1 MSQWTQ
7 LSWYVAI
14 ALIVIIMGAAAVTLW
29 LIATGDINI
38 KNVLEEPDSDKAS
51 LSRFQFLIFTFVVA
65 GLFLLLSIE
74 SGTFVAVPNSVLM
87 LLGIS
92 AGSYVV
98 SKGITAGAKS
108 TPAGTAAF
116 HAANAAVHATSAAA
130 SAESAAA
137 SAATAARA
145 AADSVPK

>member
-116 HAANAAVHATSAAA
+116 HAANAAVNATSAAA

>member
-29 LIATGDINI
+29 LIATGRIDI
-38 KNVLEEPDSDKAS
+38 KNLLEEADSQKAS

-74 SGTFVAVPNSVLM
+74 SGTFVTVPDSVLM
-87 LLGIS
+87 LIGIS

-98 SKGITAGAKS
+98 SKGISAGAK
-108 TPAGTAAF
+108 GTAAS
-116 HAANAAVHATSAAA
+116 NATVNATT
-130 SAESAAA
+130 AAA
-137 SAATAARA
+137 SAASAAAAAAEVHATVARA
-145 AADSVPK
+145 AADSVRR

>member
-38 KNVLEEPDSDKAS
+38 KNVLEESDSDKAS

-98 SKGITAGAKS
+98 SKGITACAKS

>member
-14 ALIVIIMGAAAVTLW
+14 ALVVIIMGAAAVTLW
-29 LIATGDINI
+29 LIAKGDINI
-38 KNVLEEPDSDKAS
+38 RNVLEEPDSDKAS

-116 HAANAAVHATSAAA
+116 HASNAAVHATSAAA
-130 SAESAAA
+130 SAQSAAA
-137 SAATAARA
+137 SAATAALA
-145 AADSVPK
+145 AADTVPK

>member
-14 ALIVIIMGAAAVTLW
+14 ALIVVIMGAAAVTLW
-29 LIATGDINI
+29 LIATGNINI
-38 KNVLEEPDSDKAS
+38 KNMLEEPDSQKAS

-74 SGTFVAVPNSVLM
+74 SGTFVTVPNSVLM
-87 LLGIS
+87 LIGIS

-98 SKGITAGAKS
+98 SKGITAGAKGS
-108 TPAGTAAF
+108 PAT
-116 HAANAAVHATSAAA
+116 NAAAHATAAAA
-130 SAESAAA
+130 SAAAA
-137 SAATAARA
+137 EIHATAARA
-145 AADSVPK
+145 AADSVKR

>member
-14 ALIVIIMGAAAVTLW
+14 ALIVIIIGAAAVTLW

-98 SKGITAGAKS
+98 SKGITAGAKG

>member
-29 LIATGDINI
+29 LIAIGRIDI
-38 KNVLEEPDSDKAS
+38 KNLLEEADSQKAS

-74 SGTFVAVPNSVLM
+74 SGTFVTVPDSVLM
-87 LLGIS
+87 LIGIS

-98 SKGITAGAKS
+98 SKGISAGAK
-108 TPAGTAAF
+108 GTTAT
-116 HAANAAVHATSAAA
+116 NAAVHATTAAA
-130 SAESAAA
+130 SAASAAA
-137 SAATAARA
+137 SAAEIHATAARI
-145 AADSVPK
+145 AADSVNR

>member
-38 KNVLEEPDSDKAS
+38 KNVLEEPHSDKAS

>member
-98 SKGITAGAKS
+98 SKGITAGAKN

-130 SAESAAA
+130 SA
-137 SAATAARA
+137 ATAARA

>member
-98 SKGITAGAKS
+98 SKGITAGAKG

>member
-74 SGTFVAVPNSVLM
+74 SGTFVAVSNSVRM

-92 AGSYVV
+92 AVSYVV

-130 SAESAAA
+130 STESAAA

>member
-137 SAATAARA
+137 TAARA

>member
-29 LIATGDINI
+29 LIAKGDIDIRNM
-38 KNVLEEPDSDKAS
+38 LEEPDSNKAS

-98 SKGITAGAKS
+98 SKGITAGAK
-108 TPAGTAAF
+108 GTAAS
-116 HAANAAVHATSAAA
+116 NATVNATT
-130 SAESAAA
+130 AAA
-137 SAATAARA
+137 SAASAAAAAAEVHATVARA
-145 AADSVPK
+145 AADSVRR

>member
-74 SGTFVAVPNSVLM
+74 SGTFVAEI
-87 LLGIS
+87 G
-92 AGSYVV
+92 
-98 SKGITAGAKS
+98 
-108 TPAGTAAF
+108 
-116 HAANAAVHATSAAA
+116 
-130 SAESAAA
+130 
-137 SAATAARA
+137 RA
-145 AADSVPK
+145 HV